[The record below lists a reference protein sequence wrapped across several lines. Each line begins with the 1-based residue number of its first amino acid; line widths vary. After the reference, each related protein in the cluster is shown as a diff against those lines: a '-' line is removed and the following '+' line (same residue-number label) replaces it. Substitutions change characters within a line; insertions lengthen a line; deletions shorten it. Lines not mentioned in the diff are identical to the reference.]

1 MPVGSAVW
9 ARVREFV
16 PAGVS
21 VHYVFPATAFTAS
34 SNTLHVLV
42 VITDRDILVLHTGLW
57 SRTNPKSVWLR
68 WNRDTRLGP
77 VDTSMTPE
85 FAVGENVFEIDD
97 QYISVVNAV
106 DAERDPAA
114 GPPDPL
120 PDL

>member
-16 PAGVS
+16 PTGVA
-21 VHYVFPATAFTAS
+21 VHYVFPATAFMAGS
-34 SNTLHVLV
+34 SMVHVLV

-68 WNRDTRLGP
+68 WNRDTQLGP
-77 VDTSMTPE
+77 VDLSVTPE
-85 FAVGENVFEIDD
+85 FTVGEHVFEIDD
-97 QYISVVNAV
+97 QYVSVVNAV

-120 PDL
+120 PEL